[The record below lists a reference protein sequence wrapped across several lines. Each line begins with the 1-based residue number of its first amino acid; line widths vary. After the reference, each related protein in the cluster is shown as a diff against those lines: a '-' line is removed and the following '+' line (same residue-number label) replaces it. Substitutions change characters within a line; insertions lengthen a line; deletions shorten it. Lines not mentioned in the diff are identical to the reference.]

1 VVLASRLGFI
11 MSKPTRTCILVA
23 AIAAACAA
31 GAAERIDVAT
41 DRPTAALSG
50 RTRTGIASFYAPMFF
65 GRKMADGTPM
75 DPAGDNAASRTLP
88 LGTKAMVTNLAT
100 GQTAMVMIR
109 DRGPYVQGR
118 IVDLSPSTAQ
128 QLGITP
134 RMGVA
139 KVEVTPIVVPLPGG
153 GVKFGEDARLA
164 TLAEW
169 SRSQ

>member
-1 VVLASRLGFI
+1 MCLLLSMAALGG
-11 MSKPTRTCILVA
+11 T
-23 AIAAACAA
+23 A

-41 DRPTAALSG
+41 DRPAADLSG
-50 RTRTGIASFYAPMFF
+50 RTRSGVASFYAPMFF

-75 DPAGDNAASRTLP
+75 DPTGDNAASRTLP

-100 GQTAMVMIR
+100 GQTATVTIR

-153 GVKFGEDARLA
+153 GVKFGESARLA

-169 SRSQ
+169 SRAQ